1 MKKAIKTDQAPGA
14 VGPYSQGIESNGFV
28 FVSGQ
33 IPLIPGTSLFP
44 EGGISEQTHQ
54 VMKYIGGVL
63 GAAGLTYEDVVK
75 CTCFLANMDDFK
87 AMNEVYA
94 TYFPGVPP
102 ARAAFQVAKLPLG
115 ALIEIEAI
123 ATK

>member
-14 VGPYSQGIESNGFV
+14 VGPYSQGIESNGLV

-33 IPLIPGTSLFP
+33 IPLIPGTTGFP
-44 EGGISEQTHQ
+44 DGGIVEQTHQ
-54 VMKYIGGVL
+54 VMKNIGGVL
-63 GAAGLTYEDVVK
+63 AAAGLTYDDVVK

-94 TYFPGVPP
+94 TYFKGVPP
-102 ARAAFQVAKLPLG
+102 ARAAFQVAKLPFG